1 MCLDSVGEV
10 VAQGPQFSLN
20 DVEVVVAT
28 IDLEEVRAYRSAVS
42 RGFQAAKSKAKYE
55 WIQTSFELSSDIED
69 RDLGPDPSP
78 PIEPNYHSPEEEIA
92 LCTGCYL
99 WDVS

>member
-1 MCLDSVGEV
+1 LCLDSVGEV
-10 VAQGPQFSLN
+10 VAQGTQFSLN

-28 IDLEEVRAYRSAVS
+28 IDLEELRVYRSAVS

-55 WIQTSFELSSDIED
+55 RIQTSFELSSDIED
-69 RDLGPDPSP
+69 RVLGRGPSP
-78 PIEPNYHSPEEEIA
+78 PIQPKYHSPEEEIA